1 MDITCILAALL
12 FFIANLL
19 QIIYY
24 GLESTR
30 EDKTETASDLNPD
43 DIEDE
48 WNWRLE
54 HKPQLLAAGIMN
66 ALAWFFFAFPML
78 QLAWVLS
85 QRGSKSLW
93 LHVAIALLVLAGSFT
108 EWISRFMFIGA
119 SMATELLV
127 TQFNLD
133 DWAYPN
139 DGVGWQTLEVTHI
152 VTTGLISFIDAFE
165 WIALFFIFMFVHIS
179 VRRWRVYDD
188 STFGACW
195 NVLGLF
201 ISLLSLCDFVAEI
214 LRVVDGS
221 MVYADI
227 AFWYSGT
234 NRLVL
239 MPLWLL
245 LLGCQL
251 PAAAAKSK
259 ETAQHRAA
267 ESSNPTQNGGSARPT
282 SELT

>member
-1 MDITCILAALL
+1 MDITCLLAAVL
-12 FFIANLL
+12 FFVANLL

-24 GLESTR
+24 GLERTR
-30 EDKTETASDLNPD
+30 EDLAFTASALDPD
-43 DIEDE
+43 AIESE
-48 WNWRLE
+48 WTWRID
-54 HKPQLLAAGIMN
+54 HKPQFLAAGILN
-66 ALAWFFFAFPML
+66 GLAWFFFAFPMI

-108 EWISRFMFIGA
+108 EWISRFMYIGS
-119 SMATELLV
+119 SMATELVV

-133 DWAYPN
+133 NWGNPD
-139 DGVGWQTLEVTHI
+139 DGVGWKTLEVVNT
-152 VTTGLISFIDAFE
+152 VTTGLVAFVDAFE
-165 WIALFFIFMFVHIS
+165 WIALFFILMFVHIS
-179 VRRWRVYDD
+179 VRRWRVYDV

-214 LRVVDGS
+214 LRVSDGS

-227 AFWYSGT
+227 AFWYSGA

-239 MPLWLL
+239 IPVWLL
-245 LLGCQL
+245 MLGCQL
-251 PAAAAKSK
+251 PAAAAKSM
-259 ETAQHRAA
+259 ETAQRRAA
-267 ESSNPTQNGGSARPT
+267 AGSPLENGGGPAST
-282 SELT
+282 NQVT